1 MTGLAERTLYRNT
14 WDMPAVSRIGDMSTG
29 HGCFAPT
36 ALIQTPVTKTFFNG
50 KLASVVNS
58 ATQHAPHTCGIT
70 THSGSTRSPSSGAS
84 KTFIEGKLAARIG
97 DNIAC
102 GDAIAEGSPN
112 SFIE

>member
-1 MTGLAERTLYRNT
+1 MTGLAERTLYRNM
-14 WDMPAVSRIGDMSTG
+14 WDMPAVSRIKDMSTG
-29 HGCFAPT
+29 HGCFPPT
-36 ALIQTPVTKTFFNG
+36 ALIQTPVIKTFFNG
-50 KLASVVNS
+50 ELAAVVD
-58 ATQHAPHTCGIT
+58 TGCQHAAHSCGIT
-70 THSGSTRSPSSGAS
+70 THSGSTRSPSTGAS

>member
-29 HGCFAPT
+29 HGCFPPT

>member
-1 MTGLAERTLYRNT
+1 
-14 WDMPAVSRIGDMSTG
+14 MPAVSRIGDMSTG

-36 ALIQTPVTKTFFNG
+36 ALVQTPVTKTFFNG

>member
-1 MTGLAERTLYRNT
+1 
-14 WDMPAVSRIGDMSTG
+14 MPAVSRIGDMSTG
-29 HGCFAPT
+29 HGCFPPT
-36 ALIQTPVTKTFFNG
+36 ALVKTPVSKTFFNG

-58 ATQHAPHTCGIT
+58 ECLHAPHSCGII
-70 THSGSTRSPSSGAS
+70 THAGATRSPSSGAN
-84 KTFIEGKLAARIG
+84 KTFIEGKQAARIG